1 MFLKEL
7 FQTPGVRI
15 THIILFVNFK
25 KVSSPLVGSD
35 PPGSTES
42 LSAILQRRSINSLL
56 DQHEFFG
63 TNVEGKTVS
72 ISYLNFAP

>member
-1 MFLKEL
+1 MECRLTVL
-7 FQTPGVRI
+7 F
-15 THIILFVNFK
+15 FNFK

-56 DQHEFFG
+56 DQHELFG
-63 TNVEGKTVS
+63 TDVDGKD
-72 ISYLNFAP
+72 ISHQLFNYALNKLSMFC